1 MLHRL
6 IEKFRPWAEAMAE
19 MYDPRGEH
27 LLMLER
33 RVSRLEDKVGLLQAS
48 DEVDAGATSAPTTE
62 APVTPGPISPAGIR

>member
-19 MYDPRGEH
+19 MDDPRGEH

-33 RVSRLEDKVGLLQAS
+33 RISRLEGKVGLSQES
-48 DEVDAGATSAPTTE
+48 EEVDAGATSASTTGT
-62 APVTPGPISPAGIR
+62 PVTSGPIGPARIR